1 MVCLKQKFCL
11 VHSSTVVQYFFTFQ
25 IFMLKFSG
33 KFSFQGFVFKKWF
46 FNPLFALNI
55 IFIFKS
61 PNGIA
66 KISVSFNTFQFLCY
80 FE

>member
-1 MVCLKQKFCL
+1 
-11 VHSSTVVQYFFTFQ
+11 
-25 IFMLKFSG
+25 MLKFSG

-46 FNPLFALNI
+46 FNPLFALNV

>member
-1 MVCLKQKFCL
+1 
-11 VHSSTVVQYFFTFQ
+11 
-25 IFMLKFSG
+25 MLKFSG

-55 IFIFKS
+55 FIFKS